1 MKYIDLHVHSNV
13 SDGTYTPKELVNYAL
28 EKHLAAFALTDH
40 DTVAGIEEA
49 KEAAKN
55 KDILLIPGIEVSAE
69 YRGRDIH
76 LLGYGLSYQKKEF
89 QEKLEQFQKSR
100 EKRNEELLKKLEENG
115 IFITMQEMKEEY
127 GNAILTRAHFAK
139 MMKKKGYLENYKEAL
154 QKYIGQGCPCYVP
167 KKTIT
172 PEEATELIRLAN
184 GKIVLAHPLLY
195 HLELRE
201 LEELVQYLKELGL
214 EGIEAIYSLNTQ
226 IDDYHMKEMAKKYGL
241 FITGGSDFHGS
252 TKPDIDLG
260 CGKGNLKIPEE
271 LLKNILVRE

>member
-89 QEKLEQFQKSR
+89 QEKLEQF
-100 EKRNEELLKKLEENG
+100 
-115 IFITMQEMKEEY
+115 
-127 GNAILTRAHFAK
+127 
-139 MMKKKGYLENYKEAL
+139 
-154 QKYIGQGCPCYVP
+154 
-167 KKTIT
+167 
-172 PEEATELIRLAN
+172 
-184 GKIVLAHPLLY
+184 
-195 HLELRE
+195 
-201 LEELVQYLKELGL
+201 
-214 EGIEAIYSLNTQ
+214 
-226 IDDYHMKEMAKKYGL
+226 
-241 FITGGSDFHGS
+241 
-252 TKPDIDLG
+252 
-260 CGKGNLKIPEE
+260 
-271 LLKNILVRE
+271 